1 MLKKIVIKGAKE
13 HNLKNISLE
22 IPKDKFVVITGLSGS
37 GKSSLAFDTIYAEG
51 QRRYVESLSAY
62 ARQFLDKMKK
72 PNVDLIEGLSPAIAI
87 EQKNTSKNPR
97 STVATV
103 TEIYDYMRV
112 LFARAG
118 TPFSPFTGKP
128 IKSQS
133 VTEIVDK
140 IKTLPKKN
148 TIYLLSPIVRGR
160 KGEYKKEIAN
170 YKRRGFQRVKVDG
183 IYYNIDEFP
192 NLNKKIKHDIS
203 IVVDRIVINND
214 LGNRLAEGVETSL
227 NLSDGLLFVEYEN
240 ETLPKKYRKVERII
254 FSSKFACPES
264 GFTIEE
270 IEPRLFSFNSPFG
283 ACEECEGIGVNL
295 NVDPNLVVP
304 NTKKS
309 LAEGAIEPWAKSKFL
324 YYAQTLS
331 SLAKHY
337 KFSLDTP
344 WKKLSKDMKDML
356 LFGSHEDEIKFIY
369 DDGHEKYSTKKSFE
383 GVVNN
388 LERRFLETESEWK
401 REEISQ
407 YQSESDCEKC
417 KGMRLKDEA
426 LCVKIDGLN
435 ISEVTVKSISESKK
449 WFEGLNSKLNDKEKK
464 IAKHILKEI
473 NERLDFLLNVGLDYL
488 TLSRESGTLSGG
500 EAQRI
505 RLASQIGSG
514 LTGVLYVLDE
524 PSIGLHQKDN
534 VKLIKALKRLRD
546 LGNTVIVVEH
556 DTETM
561 ENADHIIDLGPEA
574 GVNGGEIV
582 AQGELKD
589 ILVNKNSIT
598 GNYLSKNM
606 NISIP
611 NKRRN
616 AKNGRFLEILGATGN
631 NLKNVNLKIP
641 LGTFTCVT
649 GVSGSGKSTLILHT
663 LYNALNLMLN
673 NNKSRKLPKTFK
685 NYKGVE
691 QIDKI
696 IDIDQ
701 SPIGRTPRSNPATY
715 TGAFG
720 PIRDWFVNL
729 PESKSRGYKVGRFS
743 FNVKGGRCEACEG
756 DGVITYEMHFLPD
769 VYIPCDVCKG
779 SRYNRETLE
788 IRFKDKNI
796 ADVLNMTVDEG
807 CDYFLN
813 IPAVRTK
820 LLTLKKVGLGYIKIG
835 QQATTLSGGEAQ
847 RIKLAKELSKRST
860 GRTLYILDEPTTGLH
875 AHDIKK
881 LLEILQTFVS
891 LGNTVV
897 VIEHN
902 LDVIKTADWI
912 IDMGPEGGIK
922 GGQIIAEGN
931 PEKVSEIADSYTGNF
946 LKNIINTKLKKT
958 A

>member
-1 MLKKIVIKGAKE
+1 
-13 HNLKNISLE
+13 
-22 IPKDKFVVITGLSGS
+22 
-37 GKSSLAFDTIYAEG
+37 
-51 QRRYVESLSAY
+51 
-62 ARQFLDKMKK
+62 
-72 PNVDLIEGLSPAIAI
+72 
-87 EQKNTSKNPR
+87 
-97 STVATV
+97 
-103 TEIYDYMRV
+103 
-112 LFARAG
+112 
-118 TPFSPFTGKP
+118 
-128 IKSQS
+128 
-133 VTEIVDK
+133 
-140 IKTLPKKN
+140 
-148 TIYLLSPIVRGR
+148 
-160 KGEYKKEIAN
+160 
-170 YKRRGFQRVKVDG
+170 
-183 IYYNIDEFP
+183 
-192 NLNKKIKHDIS
+192 
-203 IVVDRIVINND
+203 
-214 LGNRLAEGVETSL
+214 
-227 NLSDGLLFVEYEN
+227 
-240 ETLPKKYRKVERII
+240 
-254 FSSKFACPES
+254 
-264 GFTIEE
+264 
-270 IEPRLFSFNSPFG
+270 
-283 ACEECEGIGVNL
+283 
-295 NVDPNLVVP
+295 
-304 NTKKS
+304 
-309 LAEGAIEPWAKSKFL
+309 
-324 YYAQTLS
+324 
-331 SLAKHY
+331 
-337 KFSLDTP
+337 
-344 WKKLSKDMKDML
+344 
-356 LFGSHEDEIKFIY
+356 
-369 DDGHEKYSTKKSFE
+369 
-383 GVVNN
+383 
-388 LERRFLETESEWK
+388 
-401 REEISQ
+401 
-407 YQSESDCEKC
+407 
-417 KGMRLKDEA
+417 MRLKDEA
-426 LCVKIDGLN
+426 LCVKIDNLN

-449 WFEGLNSKLNDKEKK
+449 WFENLNSKLNEKEKK
-464 IAKHILKEI
+464 IAQHILKEI
-473 NERLDFLLNVGLDYL
+473 NERLNFLLNVGLEYL
-488 TLSRESGTLSGG
+488 TLSRVSGTLSGG
-500 EAQRI
+500 ESQRI

-556 DTETM
+556 DTETI

-574 GVNGGEIV
+574 GVNGGKIV

-589 ILVNKNSIT
+589 ILKNKDSIT
-598 GNYLSKNM
+598 GNYLSKSM

-616 AKNGRFLEILGATGN
+616 AKNGRFLEITGATGN

-673 NNKSRKLPKTFK
+673 NNKSRKLPKAFR

-691 QIDKI
+691 LIDKI

-720 PIRDWFVNL
+720 PIRDWFANL
-729 PESKSRGYKVGRFS
+729 PESKTRGYKVGRFS
-743 FNVKGGRCEACEG
+743 FNVKGGRCESCEG

-807 CDYFLN
+807 CNYFLN
-813 IPAVRTK
+813 IPTVRTK

-912 IDMGPEGGIK
+912 VDMGPDGGIK
-922 GGQIIAEGN
+922 GGQIIAEGT
-931 PEKVSEIADSYTGNF
+931 PEKVSEITDSYTGNF